1 MPFFRLLVQVNSRHL
16 LILLLIFSAWSS
28 AYAQKK
34 TPFSFDSLFTKYP
47 DQFDSVIQHKEDY
60 RLQLLYTRIDRD
72 ANNTPHLT
80 TYSFDADKYYYYCAS
95 MMKLPACALTLEK
108 LHDLSQYHVTMFDSL
123 GIDSVTCPDLSPES
137 MMLGTPY
144 SCLSQYIKEMLLV
157 SNNSAFNPVYDFLG
171 QQAFQ
176 DRMHQIGFPS
186 VVISNR
192 YAGCDTDANRRCN
205 PVYLYDRKT
214 HQLKYSQPCAINPRR
229 QFYQGELSPLVGN
242 AYLGGG
248 SVINEPK
255 SFRFA
260 NYIKLSELHRLLT
273 KIILPETQAA
283 SKKLRLTSTDYQYLY
298 KCMGMFPRECA
309 YPAFDSVHYPDNYM
323 KYFMGIDSGSYTM
336 PANIR
341 IFNKVGQAYGFMT
354 DCSYVMD
361 TLNKVEF
368 FLSCAMYLNADGIL
382 NDGKYEYDQIGYPFF
397 HNLFNAV
404 YNEELTRHKNFTAKL
419 QLPDF
424 SDTLLVKVKPLWL
437 KVDTTR
443 NIEEMEAVL
452 CTLADSML
460 QNPEDMSTE
469 WTISASELF
478 QINMEIVLRQKQ
490 SINYSF
496 AKLIQRRISLTRSL
510 DGRVSIFYWL
520 DSSNHS
526 TRKYEQ
532 VANYKDTSVK
542 INYDWNCTRQ
552 ITRWVKIYDVSSLKD
567 GNFYLVHSQG
577 ESFESLNAYKLD
589 NDSFKLYSLPI
600 FKEHPGQTDL
610 STGLFILKQVDKYH
624 INYDA
629 QKRSVTYYQFDNR
642 AIKGTATSIR
652 NAENKIDPRHHRQC
666 PITKAVPQKVK
677 LKFDGTIFK

>member
-1 MPFFRLLVQVNSRHL
+1 VNSRHL
-16 LILLLIFSAWSS
+16 LILLLLLSAWSS
-28 AYAQKK
+28 GYAQKK
-34 TPFSFDSLFTKYP
+34 TPFFFDSLFAKYP
-47 DQFDSVIQHKEDY
+47 DQFDSVVRHKEDY
-60 RLQLLYTRIDRD
+60 RLQLLYTRVDRD
-72 ANNTPHLT
+72 ANNIPHLT

-108 LHDLSQYHVTMFDSL
+108 LHDLSQYHVSMFDSL

-171 QQAFQ
+171 QQSFQ
-176 DRMHQIGFPS
+176 DRMHQIGFS
-186 VVISNR
+186 STVISNR

-248 SVINEPK
+248 GVINEPK

-273 KIILPETQAA
+273 KIILPETQTP
-283 SKKLRLTSTDYQYLY
+283 SEKLRLTPTDYQYLY

-397 HNLFNAV
+397 HSLFNAV
-404 YNEELTRHKNFTAKL
+404 YNEELTRRKDFTAQL

-424 SDTLLVKVKPLWL
+424 SDTLLVKVKPSWL
-437 KVDTTR
+437 KVDSMGS
-443 NIEEMEAVL
+443 IEEMESVL
-452 CTLADSML
+452 CSLADSMWRDRKPFVGYYKDL
-460 QNPEDMSTE
+460 PGEVFRKNIQ
-469 WTISASELF
+469 
-478 QINMEIVLRQKQ
+478 IVLRQVSSVTFNFSKLKGRGVSFVYSGDKKMTLVHWPDYHYKTSEIIVQ
-490 SINYSF
+490 VIKDDSSPLLYAESTNTQLSSRMWHSMTIKDIPTAKGDAYLIFAEDSFVEFLGSYKVTAEKMLSINLFSES
-496 AKLIQRRISLTRSL
+496 KTRNTLVSRILL
-510 DGRVSIFYWL
+510 EQVNDNYHIFYN
-520 DSSNHS
+520 SKSK
-526 TRKYEQ
+526 T
-532 VANYKDTSVK
+532 
-542 INYDWNCTRQ
+542 I
-552 ITRWVKIYDVSSLKD
+552 
-567 GNFYLVHSQG
+567 
-577 ESFESLNAYKLD
+577 
-589 NDSFKLYSLPI
+589 
-600 FKEHPGQTDL
+600 
-610 STGLFILKQVDKYH
+610 
-624 INYDA
+624 
-629 QKRSVTYYQFDNR
+629 TYYEYGSMEEKVKVM
-642 AIKGTATSIR
+642 KGGKPHPK
-652 NAENKIDPRHHRQC
+652 KI
-666 PITKAVPQKVK
+666 K